1 MRVHC
6 RRAAAQSP
14 PHLLLSLPAGAL
26 VDRWDRKRVMILC
39 DAARFLAVVS
49 IPLAYT
55 AGRLGVAQLYA
66 VAFVMGLALVFFD
79 AAELAALPRVVPENQ
94 LARAAGLN
102 ATAASGAYLVGPGL
116 AGVLIGLAR
125 STVPGAALAYLVDSL
140 SYLTSL
146 LTLSVIRLC
155 KASD

>member
-1 MRVHC
+1 M
-6 RRAAAQSP
+6 
-14 PHLLLSLPAGAL
+14 
-26 VDRWDRKRVMILC
+26 DRWDRKRVMILC
-39 DAARFLAVVS
+39 DAARFLAVGS